1 MNVRLLLTCGTF
13 CAFFALTAVAAAP
26 FNALRLQGD
35 KMLHV
40 PLGKGSH
47 PTPQATASSD
57 PPAYVSQPFRVDSHI
72 THWITIDVPAAGPIG
87 TFPQAINDFGEI
99 TGNYNDASPA
109 QVQHGFLR
117 TADGAIVSFD
127 PPGSQLTVPQV
138 INNEG
143 TVLGYFFDAAG
154 SEHGFTR
161 ARNGNF
167 KTFDEPN
174 AGASAFSATQPN
186 GINDLGAIVGV
197 YADANGDNHGFLREP
212 NRSFITIDAPGTS
225 EGTVLATQCA
235 SINLEGVLG
244 CQYLDTAGTWHA
256 LLRYP
261 GGTFVTVDAPGSGTG
276 GGDLG
281 TFTGFL
287 QAVNDF
293 DQMTGEYADPNNGYH
308 GYVRNAAGRFV
319 EFTVPGGG
327 ADNANGTYPFS
338 MNIWGLVTG
347 FSADPNG
354 NVTAF
359 VRFADGTLDSFQAPG
374 QGNLATYAY
383 IGNALDQ
390 IVGLFVD
397 SNGTGHGF
405 IALATP

>member
-1 MNVRLLLTCGTF
+1 MNTKLLLTAGTLAACF
-13 CAFFALTAVAAAP
+13 CLSALAAP
-26 FNALRLQGD
+26 PFDALRLEGD
-35 KMLHV
+35 KMLRV
-40 PLGKGSH
+40 PHGEGAH
-47 PTPQATASSD
+47 PAAATLSDARTPGVAQS
-57 PPAYVSQPFRVDSHI
+57 VRVDNHI
-72 THWITIDVPAAGPIG
+72 THWVTIDVPAAGPLG

-99 TGNYNDASPA
+99 IGNYNDASPE
-109 QVQHGFLR
+109 QLQHGFLR

-138 INNEG
+138 INNGG
-143 TVLGYFFDAAG
+143 TIVGYFFDAAG
-154 SEHGFTR
+154 GEHGFTR

-167 KTFDEPN
+167 MIIDDPN
-174 AGASAFSATQPN
+174 AGTSSFSATQPN

-197 YADANGDNHGFLREP
+197 YADANGGNHGFLREP
-212 NRSFITIDAPGTS
+212 NGSFITIDAPGTS

-235 SINLEGVLG
+235 SINIEGEAG

-261 GGTFVTVDAPGSGTG
+261 GGTLVTVDAPGAGAG

-287 QAVNDF
+287 QAVNGLG
-293 DQMTGEYADPNNGYH
+293 QMTGEFADPNNGYH

-327 ADNANGTYPFS
+327 TDNANGTYPFS
-338 MNIWGLVTG
+338 VNIWGLVTG

-354 NVTAF
+354 NPTGF
-359 VRFADGTLDSFQAPG
+359 VRFANGTLDSFQAPG
-374 QGNLATYAY
+374 QGNLATFAY
-383 IGNALDQ
+383 IGNALNQ
-390 IVGLFVD
+390 FVGLFID

-405 IALATP
+405 VATAVQ

>member
-1 MNVRLLLTCGTF
+1 MPRALHGKVADLSQRAASNAVR
-13 CAFFALTAVAAAP
+13 VA
-26 FNALRLQGD
+26 G
-35 KMLHV
+35 
-40 PLGKGSH
+40 
-47 PTPQATASSD
+47 
-57 PPAYVSQPFRVDSHI
+57 VSQSLRVDKHI
-72 THWITIDVPAAGPIG
+72 TRWMTIDVPAAGPFG
-87 TFPQAINDFGEI
+87 TFPQAINDLGEI
-99 TGNYNDASPA
+99 TGNYNDATPA

-138 INNEG
+138 INNQG
-143 TVLGYFFDAAG
+143 TILGYFFDAAG

-161 ARNGNF
+161 ARNGSF
-167 KTFDEPN
+167 KTLDDPD
-174 AGASAFSATQPN
+174 AGTSAFSATQPN

-197 YADANGDNHGFLREP
+197 FADANGGNHGFLREP
-212 NRSFITIDAPGTS
+212 NGSFITIDAPGTS
-225 EGTVLATQCA
+225 EGTVVATQCA
-235 SINLEGVLG
+235 SINIEGELG

-261 GGTFVTVDAPGSGTG
+261 GGAMVTVDAPRAGMG

-293 DQMTGEYADPNNGYH
+293 GQMTGEYADANNGYH
-308 GYVRNAAGRFV
+308 GYLRNAAGRFV

-327 ADNANGTYPFS
+327 TDNANGTYPFS

-347 FSADPNG
+347 FSSDPNG
-354 NVTAF
+354 NATGF
-359 VRFADGTLDSFQAPG
+359 VRFPDGTLDSFQAPG
-374 QGNLATYAY
+374 QGNLATFAY
-383 IGNALDQ
+383 IGNALNE

-397 SNGTGHGF
+397 ANGTGHGF